1 MKVPCGKNTENG
13 NLIFVSEVSSG
24 ECRFPLVVCPECG
37 KPLQAKKGKEK
48 THHFS
53 HMPEPAKIKGHL
65 GWKKKGAQ
73 CTAAR
78 ETHIHKLAKTII
90 SEYKQNRIPNIDF
103 YDCLESIDGF
113 HLLDRQLCQSGL
125 YAVDRIINFD
135 SIEEEER
142 IYSGKNHYIADVLAS
157 IGPYA
162 RKLVIEIALSNDV
175 GWDKR
180 EKIKQSNISAI
191 EIKLNQEIIAS
202 FVSKQ
207 EWVNYI
213 IDGADRYWLYN
224 DKLERY
230 RVEVLKIQLREFER
244 IAGIR
249 DNIKIV

>member
-1 MKVPCGKNTENG
+1 M
-13 NLIFVSEVSSG
+13 
-24 ECRFPLVVCPECG
+24 
-37 KPLQAKKGKEK
+37 
-48 THHFS
+48 
-53 HMPEPAKIKGHL
+53 
-65 GWKKKGAQ
+65 
-73 CTAAR
+73 
-78 ETHIHKLAKTII
+78 
-90 SEYKQNRIPNIDF
+90 
-103 YDCLESIDGF
+103 
-113 HLLDRQLCQSGL
+113 
-125 YAVDRIINFD
+125 
-135 SIEEEER
+135 
-142 IYSGKNHYIADVLAS
+142 
-157 IGPYA
+157 
-162 RKLVIEIALSNDV
+162 

-191 EIKLNQEIIAS
+191 EINLNQEIIAS